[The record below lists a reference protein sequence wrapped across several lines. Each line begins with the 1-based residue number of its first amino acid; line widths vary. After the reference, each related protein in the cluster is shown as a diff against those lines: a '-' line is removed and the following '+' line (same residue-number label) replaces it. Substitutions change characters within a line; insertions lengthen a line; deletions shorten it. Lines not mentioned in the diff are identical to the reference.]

1 MVEKITN
8 NVEEKVL
15 FENAKSSIDAY
26 ELPTG
31 WLDTESGELHKDV
44 ELQEITGRE
53 EDMLVAKN
61 LSANQRMNNL
71 MCSCVRRIGPFTDGV
86 MIRRIVSELT
96 SNDRF
101 FLVYK
106 IREISLG
113 PIYKFSAPCPYC
125 QDDQLRIVDLS
136 EVVIPGLN
144 NPRIRIYEGKLP
156 KTNLSYKWKV
166 LDGRGEEV
174 AQKII
179 KKSDNDLL
187 SAAILQ
193 RLQELD
199 GRPATIESLK
209 RLPVMDRNFLRNEF
223 VKIEGEIDDKII
235 VDCSACGKSF
245 DVEADVGKKEFFFPT
260 AF

>member
-1 MVEKITN
+1 MVEKIVN
-8 NVEEKVL
+8 NAEEKEL
-15 FENAKSSIDAY
+15 FAGARGSMDAF

-31 WLDTESGELHKDV
+31 WLDTETGKLYKDI
-44 ELQEITGRE
+44 EIQEITGNE

-71 MCSCVRRIGPFTDGV
+71 MVACVQRIGPHSDKM
-86 MIRRIVSELT
+86 MIRKIVSELV

-113 PIYKFSAPCPYC
+113 PVYKFTAPCIHC
-125 QDDQLRIVDLS
+125 QDNQLRIVDLS
-136 EVVIPGLN
+136 EVVFPGLK
-144 NPRIRIYEGKLP
+144 NPMKRIYEGVLP
-156 KTNLSYKWKV
+156 KTNLPYKWKI
-166 LDGRGEEV
+166 LDGEGEEL

-179 KKSDNDLL
+179 KKNENDLL

-193 RLQELD
+193 RLQEID
-199 GRPATIESLK
+199 GHPATIDTLK
-209 RLPVMDRNFLRNEF
+209 RLPIMDRNFLRNEF
-223 VKIEGEIDDKII
+223 IQIEGEIDDKII
-235 VDCSACGKSF
+235 VDCPSCGKEF
-245 DVEADVGKKEFFFPT
+245 EVTADVGKKEFFFPT

>member
-1 MVEKITN
+1 MVEKIVN
-8 NVEEKVL
+8 NAEEKEL
-15 FENAKSSIDAY
+15 FANAKSSMDAF

-31 WLDTESGELHKDV
+31 WLDTESGQLYKDI
-44 ELQEITGRE
+44 ELQEITGQE

-71 MCSCVRRIGPFTDGV
+71 MVSCVQRIGPHSDKT
-86 MIRRIVSELT
+86 MIRRIVSELV

-113 PIYKFSAPCPYC
+113 PIYKFSAPCVHC
-125 QDDQLRIVDLS
+125 QDNQLRIVDLS
-136 EVVIPGLN
+136 EVVIPGLKT
-144 NPRIRIYEGKLP
+144 PLKRVYDGKLP
-156 KTNLSYKWKV
+156 KTGLTYKWKI
-166 LDGRGEEV
+166 LDGKGEEI

-179 KKSDNDLL
+179 KKNENDLL
-187 SAAILQ
+187 SAGILQ
-193 RLQELD
+193 RLQEID
-199 GRPATIESLK
+199 GRPASIEMLK

-223 VKIEGEIDDKII
+223 LSVEGEIDDKII
-235 VDCSACGKSF
+235 VDCPACGKSF

-260 AF
+260 VS